1 MFPLNKYESFIEWF
15 NSDYAYRHAA
25 KRIKNLIAQM
35 NIPEEIIV
43 EARKDCFSLPN
54 YMDCS
59 RNGIWI
65 TVKYNLA
72 SFKYIDYFYA
82 GMILEN
88 NKIVYPYNNI
98 WLEHESYVYI
108 HNCVN
113 MPEFYQELNKVINKV
128 SSEID
133 KMYKRIEIYKPLID
147 KGYIFNNIIY
157 SDSATNAQVNLSV
170 NTLDDFIA
178 KCVESNINV
187 DVDYRNYVIDTFK
200 KEAKGE
206 KVDYDFSAWVATP
219 QAYSH
224 NKAEIL
230 KEEDIINTE
239 NARFAEILSRING
252 DVVPCKT
259 YQDIVEREG

>member
-25 KRIKNLIAQM
+25 KRIKNLVAQM
-35 NIPEEIIV
+35 NISKEIIV
-43 EARKDCFSLPN
+43 DVYKDCFNLHN
-54 YMDCS
+54 YMDGS
-59 RNGIWI
+59 RNGIRI
-65 TVKYNLA
+65 SVKYNLA

-82 GMILEN
+82 GKIKQHDE
-88 NKIVYPYNNI
+88 IVYPYNNN
-98 WLEHESYVYI
+98 WLEHERYAYI
-108 HNCVN
+108 HSCKN
-113 MPEFYQELNKVINKV
+113 MPEFYQELNKVINEV
-128 SSEID
+128 SSEIN
-133 KMYKRIEIYKPLID
+133 KMNKRIEIYKPLID
-147 KGYIFNNIIY
+147 KGYRFNDIIY
-157 SDSATNAQVNLSV
+157 EESVKYAQVYLSV

-187 DVDYRNYVIDTFK
+187 DVDYRNYVIDIFK

-219 QAYSH
+219 QVYSH

-239 NARFAEILSRING
+239 NERFAEILSRING

-259 YQDIVEREG
+259 YQDVVEREG